1 MRYVFI
7 AGTLL
12 AAVFAFTGTASAQMG
27 GKEPF
32 CAQVRADP
40 GSPPKCNYKTMA
52 ECQAAV
58 KPDSGNCIENP
69 NKGKM

>member
-1 MRYVFI
+1 MRHVII
-7 AGTLL
+7 ACAFL
-12 AAVFAFTGTASAQMG
+12 AGLFALAGTASAQS
-27 GKEPF
+27 GKEAY

-40 GSPPKCNYKTMA
+40 GSPPKCNYKTLA
-52 ECQAAV
+52 ECQAAM

>member
-1 MRYVFI
+1 MRHAFI
-7 AGTLL
+7 AGALL
-12 AAVFAFTGTASAQMG
+12 ASVFAFAGTASAQSG
-27 GKEPF
+27 NEPF

-52 ECQAAV
+52 ECQAAM

-69 NKGKM
+69 KKGKM